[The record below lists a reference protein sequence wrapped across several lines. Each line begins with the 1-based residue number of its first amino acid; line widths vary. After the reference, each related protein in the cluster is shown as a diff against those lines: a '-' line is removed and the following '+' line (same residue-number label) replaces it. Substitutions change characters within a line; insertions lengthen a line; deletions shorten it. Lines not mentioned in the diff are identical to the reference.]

1 MKDLM
6 NRFGFQINPKI
17 KDKLEWGRDNTV
29 KSEKNVMLSY
39 DLKNEK

>member
-17 KDKLEWGRDNTV
+17 KDKLEWEQDNTV